1 MRLLEIVILLSSLIA
16 LIANYLPARQ
26 QLRWLKFLPAVIIIV
41 TLVHL
46 MVEQYRWQMILSYA
60 LTVVLFLLS
69 LPSLLTST
77 VRSRRSGALSI
88 AAGVF
93 GLAWWLIAAALP
105 IY

>member
-1 MRLLEIVILLSSLIA
+1 MRLLEIVILLLSLSA

-26 QLRWLKFLPAVIIIV
+26 QMRWLKFLPAMIIVV

-46 MVEQYRWQMILSYA
+46 VVEQYRWQMILSYG

-69 LPSLLTST
+69 LPSLLKST
-77 VRSRRSGALSI
+77 VRSRRRSALSI

-93 GLAWWLIAAALP
+93 GFAWW
-105 IY
+105 